1 MIVKLIRNY
10 MVIVLVLFV
19 TDWLMPNVSFGYPI
33 GKAFTIEAF
42 LAQLPVLLIAALV
55 LTLLS
60 IFARPILKVI
70 SAPIN
75 LLTLG
80 AFNVVINVFFFW
92 LATYFVDGFTITALN
107 VGGFQLNIFF
117 SYMAVAVIF
126 GFVQGFLGLIF

>member
-1 MIVKLIRNY
+1 MLAKLIRNY
-10 MVIVLVLFV
+10 VVLVLVLFV
-19 TDWLMPNVSFGYPI
+19 TDWLMPNVSFGYPV
-33 GKAFTIEAF
+33 GKAFTTEAF
-42 LAQLPVLLIAALV
+42 LTQLPVLLVTALV

-60 IFARPILKVI
+60 IFARPILKII

-92 LATYFVDGFTITALN
+92 LATYLVNDFTITALN
-107 VGGFQLNIFF
+107 VGGFQLNTFF

-126 GFVQGFLGLIF
+126 GFIQGFLGLIF